1 MSTRM
6 LLALCLACGMAI
18 LLAFALQ
25 IVIARA

>member
-6 LLALCLACGMAI
+6 LLALCLVCGMAI

-25 IVIARA
+25 IVIART